1 MQKTIKII
9 RDYVEDTSSS
19 LDTAIMLNGSWG
31 SGKTYFVK
39 KELIPALGEEKCVY
53 VSLNGVKSADEI
65 TDRILL
71 SIMGSD
77 AGSEKKLW
85 TSFYKFAKKAD
96 WGTKGN
102 IARDFA
108 FAFSGYLKD
117 ITINRN
123 LKGCLLIVDDLER
136 VSDDLLIKDVL
147 GFFCTHFIEK
157 QKQKIFFICNESEIK
172 DPKYDSIKEKSISWT
187 IEYAPK
193 LEECFDSIVRNT
205 SLVFHNKFLNE
216 TSYNK
221 SVIMKLFKTAKITNL
236 RTVIK
241 ITEIINRILGDE
253 YESIDNDIA
262 LRLYRMVT
270 MLVNETSL
278 GEVDIGSEEFIKVM
292 KHFIYLSPDYKIGGK
307 PVDERVYNK
316 VGEFVGNYFSGQMHL
331 WLYLKSVHNYISSY
345 DYDKDKIW
353 DDIKILRTPAQKA
366 YDHFENRF
374 FLDSEDEVQQVL
386 VELKDHIIRDGYD
399 TFDLRLILAQMWG
412 VHFLELDQTNINE
425 IKELILDKVEQRIRE
440 CSSSSE
446 LEQEFHFFVSK
457 YDDRFSRRIKPIYD
471 AKLSELQKSRIIQ
484 VLTSPNWTELQETIK
499 SGKFF
504 TQIIE
509 HDCEGYIYQMS
520 VSNLA
525 IFRSAWWGLDQV
537 IDVGDDVI
545 QKEVESINSI
555 IDRFM
560 ENMSDDVWKR
570 RLQNEFLSDLEG
582 FGINLS
588 ERLQN
593 KKAATHAENQAD
605 SNPSTNRDENDEPQ

>member
-1 MQKTIKII
+1 
-9 RDYVEDTSSS
+9 
-19 LDTAIMLNGSWG
+19 MLNGSWG

-172 DPKYDSIKEKSISWT
+172 DPEYDSIKEKSISWT

-278 GEVDIGSEEFIKVM
+278 GRWILEVKS
-292 KHFIYLSPDYKIGGK
+292 LS
-307 PVDERVYNK
+307 
-316 VGEFVGNYFSGQMHL
+316 
-331 WLYLKSVHNYISSY
+331 
-345 DYDKDKIW
+345 
-353 DDIKILRTPAQKA
+353 
-366 YDHFENRF
+366 
-374 FLDSEDEVQQVL
+374 
-386 VELKDHIIRDGYD
+386 
-399 TFDLRLILAQMWG
+399 
-412 VHFLELDQTNINE
+412 
-425 IKELILDKVEQRIRE
+425 
-440 CSSSSE
+440 
-446 LEQEFHFFVSK
+446 
-457 YDDRFSRRIKPIYD
+457 
-471 AKLSELQKSRIIQ
+471 KL
-484 VLTSPNWTELQETIK
+484 
-499 SGKFF
+499 
-504 TQIIE
+504 
-509 HDCEGYIYQMS
+509 
-520 VSNLA
+520 
-525 IFRSAWWGLDQV
+525 
-537 IDVGDDVI
+537 
-545 QKEVESINSI
+545 
-555 IDRFM
+555 
-560 ENMSDDVWKR
+560 
-570 RLQNEFLSDLEG
+570 
-582 FGINLS
+582 
-588 ERLQN
+588 
-593 KKAATHAENQAD
+593 
-605 SNPSTNRDENDEPQ
+605 

>member
-172 DPKYDSIKEKSISWT
+172 DPEYDSIKEKSISWT

-216 TSYNK
+216 T
-221 SVIMKLFKTAKITNL
+221 
-236 RTVIK
+236 R
-241 ITEIINRILGDE
+241 GC
-253 YESIDNDIA
+253 
-262 LRLYRMVT
+262 
-270 MLVNETSL
+270 
-278 GEVDIGSEEFIKVM
+278 
-292 KHFIYLSPDYKIGGK
+292 
-307 PVDERVYNK
+307 
-316 VGEFVGNYFSGQMHL
+316 Q
-331 WLYLKSVHNYISSY
+331 
-345 DYDKDKIW
+345 
-353 DDIKILRTPAQKA
+353 
-366 YDHFENRF
+366 
-374 FLDSEDEVQQVL
+374 
-386 VELKDHIIRDGYD
+386 
-399 TFDLRLILAQMWG
+399 
-412 VHFLELDQTNINE
+412 
-425 IKELILDKVEQRIRE
+425 
-440 CSSSSE
+440 
-446 LEQEFHFFVSK
+446 
-457 YDDRFSRRIKPIYD
+457 
-471 AKLSELQKSRIIQ
+471 
-484 VLTSPNWTELQETIK
+484 
-499 SGKFF
+499 
-504 TQIIE
+504 
-509 HDCEGYIYQMS
+509 
-520 VSNLA
+520 
-525 IFRSAWWGLDQV
+525 
-537 IDVGDDVI
+537 
-545 QKEVESINSI
+545 
-555 IDRFM
+555 
-560 ENMSDDVWKR
+560 
-570 RLQNEFLSDLEG
+570 
-582 FGINLS
+582 
-588 ERLQN
+588 
-593 KKAATHAENQAD
+593 
-605 SNPSTNRDENDEPQ
+605 